1 MVKFLSHSLRD
12 ADIAR
17 ARHDRSTCKRHE
29 PPASIS
35 RTVLD
40 YESSVEGG
48 FQIAT
53 LQGPLCAEPVQGMAY
68 LVESLKVTETE
79 GQDTEG
85 ASSYFNPCLNA
96 DQLIYSSF

>member
-1 MVKFLSHSLRD
+1 MLTSCVH
-12 ADIAR
+12 

-29 PPASIS
+29 PPASVS
-35 RTVLD
+35 RTVLE

-68 LVESLKVTETE
+68 LVESLKATETD

-85 ASSYFNPCLNA
+85 ASSHLNLGLNA
-96 DQLIYSSF
+96 DYLIYSSF